1 MRKLLGLFAGAAM
14 LVAACG
20 GTTSTTAP
28 SAAAPSAPA
37 ASEPAASAPAS
48 AEAPSA
54 SAASEIN
61 LFGST
66 YAAKPASAQG
76 GTVII
81 GDWQEATQFNPYYV
95 GQVTEANV
103 ASLVWHSLLT
113 ISNDYK
119 YYPQLAADPI
129 PTTDNGG
136 VVLGQNGDAMTVQR
150 FTLGVATL
158 RGVHASVARK
168 PEA

>member
-28 SAAAPSAPA
+28 SAPAASAPA

-54 SAASEIN
+54 SAAAEIN

-66 YAAKPASAQG
+66 YAAKP
-76 GTVII
+76 
-81 GDWQEATQFNPYYV
+81 GDH
-95 GQVTEANV
+95 GR
-103 ASLVWHSLLT
+103 H
-113 ISNDYK
+113 
-119 YYPQLAADPI
+119 
-129 PTTDNGG
+129 GHH
-136 VVLGQNGDAMTVQR
+136 R
-150 FTLGVATL
+150 
-158 RGVHASVARK
+158 
-168 PEA
+168 